1 AAGAD
6 RARATLRRE
15 RRPRPAHPG
24 DGSGG
29 GGQPARARP
38 GRGGRARAGVAP
50 AHPRRGPAGDLAAR
64 ERRGHRRP
72 ALGRRRR
79 VRAQPDRAP
88 SRCRR
93 RRVRAGPGLHRSPPA
108 RADHRQPARQQRPPR
123 RAAGRRGGAGAD
135 DRRVGFGARLR
146 PGHARACHRAVRH
159 GRHRPRTRDR
169 PRPLHRRRP
178 GARARRRPAGR
189 EPARGRGRG
198 DGRAERPRADRG
210 AGLVRRW
217 LALAGVAA
225 ACTACGSGPGLVGSL
240 VKVDSGTGRRVG
252 APVPLPPAGQPYL
265 LAVGPDGVW
274 LAAGVRLWRVDPD
287 TAQVT
292 SAGPLP
298 GRATALQDAGGAVWT
313 TVTMTGGGR
322 LVRVD
327 PVAGKITAE
336 APVGPAPSALTV
348 ASDSAWV
355 TDSVDQSI
363 LRFSLAKEEIRRAG
377 AVALPRSPVR
387 APTQITV
394 YNGFVWV
401 YERGRVLRI
410 SASTDR
416 VLGTTTIASVPGG
429 TIAAG
434 SGGIWVITRTPARG
448 LGAVRLLDGATGL
461 AAGNRIV
468 VGGRPTAIVTDG

>member
-1 AAGAD
+1 
-6 RARATLRRE
+6 
-15 RRPRPAHPG
+15 
-24 DGSGG
+24 
-29 GGQPARARP
+29 
-38 GRGGRARAGVAP
+38 
-50 AHPRRGPAGDLAAR
+50 
-64 ERRGHRRP
+64 
-72 ALGRRRR
+72 
-79 VRAQPDRAP
+79 
-88 SRCRR
+88 
-93 RRVRAGPGLHRSPPA
+93 
-108 RADHRQPARQQRPPR
+108 
-123 RAAGRRGGAGAD
+123 
-135 DRRVGFGARLR
+135 
-146 PGHARACHRAVRH
+146 
-159 GRHRPRTRDR
+159 
-169 PRPLHRRRP
+169 
-178 GARARRRPAGR
+178 
-189 EPARGRGRG
+189 
-198 DGRAERPRADRG
+198 
-210 AGLVRRW
+210 VRRW

-225 ACTACGSGPGLVGSL
+225 ACTACGAGAGLHIEDGGRTVQVGPIAPPTAPPQTHNQRPAEPGVHLGGPAAIAYDAGTLWCAVYPGPGLVGSL

-298 GRATALQDAGGAVWT
+298 GRATVLQDAGGAVWT

-416 VLGTTTIASVPGG
+416 VLGTTTIAAVPGG

-468 VGGRPTAIVTDG
+468 VGGRPTAIVTDGRAAWVFDSDSDRLVRVFPA